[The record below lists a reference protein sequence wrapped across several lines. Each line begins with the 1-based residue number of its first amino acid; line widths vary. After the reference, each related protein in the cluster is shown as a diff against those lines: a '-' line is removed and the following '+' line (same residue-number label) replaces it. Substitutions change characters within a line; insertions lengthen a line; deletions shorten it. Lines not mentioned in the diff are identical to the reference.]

1 MVDKTLKDVYESDPL
16 ALASAYGVNVVDPEE
31 TVEAAKDAAQFTWES
46 LPGVGTYY
54 TVEDIKN
61 ELRQEKPNYLKIGA
75 LAGTEVIGLVPGLG
89 GAAKNMI
96 RKGATFRK
104 KPDVVE
110 VESNIPSVPKNK
122 PEEFSGTLPTRH
134 GFTGDRPTE
143 FLPRGEYKG
152 QRYDSTGGVFGDKPL
167 YLEDPENP
175 FFLTDDGVV
184 AFSYDD
190 VTDVDASF
198 DKAFVLTPETVST
211 LKSKVGDVDLLDEAS
226 GPLVVDKLEELGY
239 DGLIIRG
246 FPNPETTELGR
257 LRAEQTSAL
266 SGVGTD
272 FEKGRA
278 ITDSYAS
285 KIQAAR
291 EAEGID
297 ETLQQSQVL
306 AFRPERQKVLDPA
319 GNPQLDNEAYAAK
332 MNSFDV
338 EDDIEKWKKNVKA
351 EIAKSR
357 DVDPVVRTYPLEE
370 AAQRFLDKEITREEY
385 LKYIDEYKPVTGWDQ
400 LPREPS
406 TKAMVY
412 SLKPNQISGGSFVV
426 SPEEAAKLGVN
437 KSILSVGDF
446 FDGRLDVTAYKEFD
460 TWIVAGTRNGEK
472 KGQHYAKAVHYE
484 GGDGKPVILL
494 NSDNPKKYETN
505 IKTGERIGAA
515 QKNPKGQTYGKTPYA
530 AISGYVKDLDVD
542 NIRSVAAQLLDDPEW
557 VQLGFDPR
565 RQGNFYVRR
574 EKSNAPIHAVATS
587 AEEVI
592 QIGPLVL
599 AKNPVL
605 DLDYEGY
612 NQGGMAMDE
621 QMKAVFK
628 SSRTGMAV
636 GGTVD
641 LDTVPDNTIGV
652 DPVSGNEV
660 PLGSSPEEVRDDIPA
675 QLSEGEYVVPADVV
689 RYYGVKFFE
698 DLRAEAKFGYQD
710 MQENGR
716 IGGDPVGMEM
726 GQDELP
732 FDISELQVTDE
743 PVEMAEGGLTPSTY
757 GGTMYGGGGV
767 EYIEYTDGTRTML
780 IPFFNGVP
788 MAVIPE
794 GFYAGSPKTAAE
806 EAAATPSGSD
816 DGGPEMPAPEGID
829 YANLTTDELAEMVEQ
844 QTTFGMD
851 DGAAAFL
858 GALNPMAG
866 LFMKGAMMHQAKLT
880 KKELERRVASE
891 DISDEERSRLQSL
904 IEVTEQP
911 NFMQGILG
919 KIKGVFEK
927 DKEPEIPTID
937 KQSVTDAVT
946 EAMMYDPTAK
956 TPTEDSTITTS
967 ELAPIVTPTN
977 KAGEMPE
984 PYRATV
990 DGPNVA
996 AMRKTYTGMENV
1008 RPDVDFADPTMV
1020 PDAAPQPNE
1029 TENMRMRR
1037 AGERAGDY
1045 TSASEKSRAI
1055 RRASE
1060 KRGKSIAEIGRAVAP
1075 SDEDRSPDYSDPRRG
1090 GAPSGSTRRRGG
1102 GGGGRNKGGLASK
1115 KKK

>member
-1 MVDKTLKDVYESDPL
+1 MARNPRRSDPTG
-16 ALASAYGVNVVDPEE
+16 SYRQRVEE
-31 TVEAAKDAAQFTWES
+31 ADTYENIGQFAWES

-54 TVEDIKN
+54 TVDDIKN

-75 LAGTEVIGLVPGLG
+75 LAGAEVIGLVPGLG

-104 KPDVVE
+104 KSDVVD

-122 PEEFSGTLPTRH
+122 PEELSGTLPTRH

-152 QRYDSTGGVFGDKPL
+152 QRYDSDGGVFGDKPL

-184 AFSYDD
+184 AFSYDG

-198 DKAFVLTPETVST
+198 DKAFVLTPETLGT

-246 FPNPETTELGR
+246 FPNSDTTELGR
-257 LRAEQTSAL
+257 LRAEQSDKLRSL
-266 SGVGTD
+266 SKED
-272 FEKGRA
+272 FEKGYGIVEDYKPR
-278 ITDSYAS
+278 
-285 KIQAAR
+285 IQAAR

-338 EDDIEKWKKNVKA
+338 EDDMETWKKNVKA

-357 DVDPVVRTYPLEE
+357 DVDPVVRTYPLED
-370 AAQRFLDKEITREEY
+370 AAQRFLDKEITREQY

-412 SLKPNQISGGSFVV
+412 SLKPNQIERGSFVL
-426 SPEEAAKLGVN
+426 SPEDAAKLDV
-437 KSILSVGDF
+437 KQSSLSVGDF

-460 TWIVAGTRNGEK
+460 TWIVAGAKTGE

-515 QKNPKGQTYGKTPYA
+515 QQNPRGETYGKTPYA

-612 NQGGMAMDE
+612 NKGGMAMDE

-628 SSRTGMAV
+628 SSRGMAA
-636 GGTVD
+636 GGSVD

-689 RYYGVKFFE
+689 RYYGVKYFE
-698 DLRAEAKFGYQD
+698 DLRAQAKFGYQD

-716 IGGDPVGMEM
+716 IGGEPVGMEM
-726 GQDELP
+726 GGDELP
-732 FDISELQVTDE
+732 FDISELQVVDE
-743 PVEMAEGGLTPSTY
+743 PVQMNEGGMPVAY
-757 GGTMYGGGGV
+757 GGTMYGGSGV
-767 EYIEYTDGTRTML
+767 EYIEYTNGTRTML

-788 MAVIPE
+788 MAIIPE
-794 GFYAGSPKTAAE
+794 GFYPGSPKTAAE
-806 EAAATPSGSD
+806 KPAEVQSSD
-816 DGGPEMPAPEGID
+816 DDDDRPDTERSKMPEPID

-844 QTTFGMD
+844 QTTLGMD
-851 DGAAAFL
+851 DGIQAL
-858 GALNPMAG
+858 LTGLNPIAG
-866 LFMKGAMMHQAKLT
+866 LFMKGAMVHQAKLT
-880 KKELERRVASE
+880 KKELERRVESE
-891 DISDEERSRLQSL
+891 DISDEERARIQSL

-911 NFMQGILG
+911 SFMQGILG
-919 KIKGVFEK
+919 KIKGAFDKEET
-927 DKEPEIPTID
+927 KEPEIPTID

-956 TPTEDSTITTS
+956 SVLEESTITTS
-967 ELAPIVTPTN
+967 ELTPIVTPTN

-984 PYRATV
+984 PYRPV
-990 DGPNVA
+990 IEGPNVT
-996 AMRKTYTGMENV
+996 AMRKKYLGDENKQ
-1008 RPDVDFADPTMV
+1008 PDVDFADPTMV
-1020 PDAAPQPNE
+1020 PEDPNANE

-1045 TSASEKSRAI
+1045 VTSKTKARMI
-1055 RRASE
+1055 RREAE
-1060 KRGKSIAEIGRAVAP
+1060 KRGKSIAEIGRAIAP
-1075 SDEDRSPDYSDPRRG
+1075 TKDDGDPTDTG
-1090 GAPSGSTRRRGG
+1090 GKGNVGLGSGAGG
-1102 GGGGRNKGGLASK
+1102 MKKGGLASK
-1115 KKK
+1115 KKKKNNQRL